1 MPSQKPDRIAELTA
15 IEVIYENGEKGRPIS
30 EQAPA
35 AFDRL
40 EARLSSLKGKKF
52 YGAVI
57 DGQYRACA
65 AIDEGAA
72 GIDLPRWVIPGGRYL
87 IRTIADWEQ
96 HRDSIGTT
104 IAALL
109 DRDDLDRT
117 RPVIEFYRSQAE
129 LRILAPIK

>member
-1 MPSQKPDRIAELTA
+1 MPSQKNDRIAELPA
-15 IEVIYENGEKGRPIS
+15 IDVICETGEKGRPIS

-65 AIDEGAA
+65 AIDEDTA

-104 IAALL
+104 VAALL
-109 DRDDLDRT
+109 NRDDLDRT

>member
-1 MPSQKPDRIAELTA
+1 M
-15 IEVIYENGEKGRPIS
+15 
-30 EQAPA
+30 
-35 AFDRL
+35 
-40 EARLSSLKGKKF
+40 
-52 YGAVI
+52 I

-65 AIDEGAA
+65 AIDEHMV
-72 GIDLPRWVIPGGRYL
+72 GIDLPRWLIPGGRYL

-104 IAALL
+104 VAALL
-109 DRDDLDRT
+109 DRADIDRT